1 MISILFE
8 KLQERDGLL
17 TQLEK
22 IEDKAMKSLESI
34 GENETELEI
43 DSNFVKQMNELKNKI
58 GWFVFLIYFDS
69 V

>member
-1 MISILFE
+1 MKKI
-8 KLQERDGLL
+8 QERDGLL

-22 IEDKAMKSLESI
+22 IEDKAMKSLDSI

-58 GWFVFLIYFDS
+58 GWFVF
-69 V
+69 

>member
-1 MISILFE
+1 MKKI
-8 KLQERDGLL
+8 QERDGLL

-22 IEDKAMKSLESI
+22 IEDKAMKSLDSI

-69 V
+69 I

>member
-1 MISILFE
+1 VISILFE